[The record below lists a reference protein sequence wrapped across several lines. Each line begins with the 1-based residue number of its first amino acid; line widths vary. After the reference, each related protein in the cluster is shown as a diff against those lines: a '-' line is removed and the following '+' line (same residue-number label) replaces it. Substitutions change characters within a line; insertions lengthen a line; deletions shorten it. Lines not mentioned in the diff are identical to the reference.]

1 MESRNLFTFL
11 VVVEEGGFTRA
22 AQRLDYAQ
30 SSITAQIQVLETE
43 LGTPLFDRI
52 GKKIVL
58 TDAGRKLLPYAQE
71 IAKMHALAKDAVHS
85 VTEMGGTLMIGAPE
99 SLAVYRL
106 PAVLRE
112 YRDRYPNVKITLKPG
127 LCRELKDQVR
137 SGQLDLAFL
146 LQPEAEDKELHT
158 ELLVEEEMALI
169 APPGHPLAG
178 LERVEPAQLR
188 QETILHTEA
197 GCTYRALFEQ
207 HLNSCGIF
215 PDPSLEF
222 WNIEAIKQ
230 CVMTGLGLSLLPL
243 VTVQNE
249 LKEGKLLRLN
259 WDDSLQRVS
268 TQVVYHTKKW
278 QSPALSELLQIIS
291 KHAAGWR
298 QIPAPAVDTHA
309 YLTR

>member
-30 SSITAQIQVLETE
+30 SSITAQIQALEAE

-99 SLAVYRL
+99 SLAAYRL

-112 YRDRYPNVKITLKPG
+112 YRERYPNVKITLKPG
-127 LCRELKDQVR
+127 LCWELKDQLR

-178 LERVEPAQLR
+178 LEHVEPAHLR

-278 QSPALSELLQIIS
+278 QSPALSELLRIIS
-291 KHAAGWR
+291 QHAAGWR
-298 QIPAPAVDTHA
+298 QKPAPAIDCS
-309 YLTR
+309 L